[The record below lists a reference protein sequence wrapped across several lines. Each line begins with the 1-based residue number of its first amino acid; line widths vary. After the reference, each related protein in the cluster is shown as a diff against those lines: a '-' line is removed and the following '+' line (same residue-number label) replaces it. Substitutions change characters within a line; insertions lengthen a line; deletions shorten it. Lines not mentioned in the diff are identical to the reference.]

1 MMKAHEPESPQFSR
15 LLILS
20 ACLLLLLSF
29 GYRSGFGLFVKPIT
43 EANGWGR
50 EVISV
55 ALALQN
61 LSWGIIAVFAG
72 GLADRFG
79 NAKVIVAGTI
89 LYALGML
96 LMSGVD
102 SPWMLN
108 VSTGLLVGAGVAG
121 TSFGIVLPAMARA
134 VGEERRQ
141 WALGLGTAVGS
152 LGQFAVV
159 PLAQLLIGAFGWMT
173 ALNILPHH
181 LLRWPCS
188 PCHWRLTPESRKLSK
203 RLQGRP
209 FRKRCK
215 KL

>member
-1 MMKAHEPESPQFSR
+1 
-15 LLILS
+15 
-20 ACLLLLLSF
+20 
-29 GYRSGFGLFVKPIT
+29 LFVKPIT

-55 ALALQN
+55 ALAVQN
-61 LSWGIIAVFAG
+61 LCWGIVAVFAG

-79 NAKVIVAGTI
+79 NAKVIVAGTV
-89 LYALGML
+89 LYALGMQ

-102 SPWMLN
+102 NPWLLN

-159 PLAQLLIGAFGWMT
+159 PVAHW
-173 ALNILPHH
+173 PHH

-188 PCHWRLTPESRKLSK
+188 PCRWRLTPESRRQPK
-203 RLQGRP
+203 RQKGRP
-209 FRKRCK
+209 FPKPCK
-215 KL
+215 KLWDTDHMCCWFPDFLFAAFTLLLSQRTCPPF